1 MKEFTDILTH
11 ARRLNAAT
19 KSLTS
24 AELQDV
30 AIKLA
35 GVIEQRKADEEALRA
50 EQAEKL
56 AEVERI
62 RKQIE
67 AAGLRPE
74 DIFGG
79 DTAAATASKPRKK
92 RAPVAPKY
100 AYTDADGQ
108 RKTWTGQGRTPKAI
122 QAALDQGKNL
132 DSFKI

>member
-19 KSLTS
+19 KTLTS
-24 AELQDV
+24 VELEDV
-30 AIKLA
+30 ATKLA
-35 GVIEQRKADEEALRA
+35 SVIEQRKADEEAQRA

-74 DIFGG
+74 DFFGG
-79 DTAAATASKPRKK
+79 DVATSTVSKPRKK

-100 AYTDADGQ
+100 AYTDANGE
-108 RKTWTGQGRTPKAI
+108 RITWTGQGRTPKVI
-122 QAALDQGKNL
+122 QAALDQGKSL